1 MTYYRFSDE
10 QDPNLATPS
19 LHCRSISMVAPTL
32 PCVMPGHNPPLLSGH
47 NLTPKL
53 RNTNVTYDTI
63 LEYTSVTD
71 TGREN
76 IDL

>member
-1 MTYYRFSDE
+1 M
-10 QDPNLATPS
+10 AT
-19 LHCRSISMVAPTL
+19 PTL

-53 RNTNVTYDTI
+53 RNTNVTYVTM
-63 LEYTSVTD
+63 LEYTSVTV